1 MTQVLELGNEI
12 GYDDCVEHQAAV
24 NELQPE
30 QSGEP
35 MSWHLLLTCC
45 VERHIEME
53 PGYLICIL
61 ITVTY
66 FKGYFT
72 NYCAGLND
80 CEPQPLFPISEKPK
94 NLDAEMVSIL
104 ICWRD
109 WL

>member
-1 MTQVLELGNEI
+1 MRLDMMIVLNTK
-12 GYDDCVEHQAAV
+12 
-24 NELQPE
+24 LQSMNCSLS
-30 QSGEP
+30 SGEP

-104 ICWRD
+104 ICGRE